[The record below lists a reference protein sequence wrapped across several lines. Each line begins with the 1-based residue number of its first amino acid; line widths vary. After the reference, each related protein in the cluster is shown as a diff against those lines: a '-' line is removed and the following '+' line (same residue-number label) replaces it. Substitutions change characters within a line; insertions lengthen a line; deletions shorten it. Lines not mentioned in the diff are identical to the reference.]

1 MASAVSG
8 VVMIAMILGFVA
20 GWIAGWAARGEGN
33 RAWRAS
39 CDRKLWAAQAR
50 AREAEVQAAEA
61 AEAAEAADRAYAVMQ
76 RVPAVVHVH
85 VDQPLPSGAG
95 GVIADVTRAA
105 LVEGP
110 GRES

>member
-8 VVMIAMILGFVA
+8 IVMIAMILGFVA

-33 RAWRAS
+33 QAWRAS
-39 CDRKLWAAQAR
+39 CDRKVWAAQAR
-50 AREAEVQAAEA
+50 AREAEAQAAEA
-61 AEAAEAADRAYAVMQ
+61 AQAADHAYAGMQ

-85 VDQPLPSGAG
+85 VDQPWPSGAG